1 MPNVDQPD
9 SMVLLVDDDPD
20 FLVILQD
27 FLPVHLGHVTIDTAT
42 SGIEALRLITRNDY
56 DAIISD
62 IRMPHMDGFTLM
74 RTISEYHGE
83 TPTLLVSAHGERD
96 LGVQALNSGAY
107 AYLQKPI
114 DREYLVA
121 WVKRAIQFRRL
132 TRDVHR
138 HQRDL
143 EQRADSL
150 EKANQALRNQIEARE
165 KCEQQLR
172 ESEERFRFLVE
183 GVKDCAL
190 FMLDACGGVR
200 SWNSGAQ
207 IMKGYRAEEIIGQHF
222 SCFYTEEDLA
232 AGTPGALLRK
242 AAEIGRVEDEGWR
255 VRKDGSR
262 FRAAVVITAR
272 YDPTNQVRGYAKIT
286 RAVTVTDRARP

>member
-1 MPNVDQPD
+1 MPNVDQAD

-20 FLVILQD
+20 FIVILQD
-27 FLPVHLGHVTIDTAT
+27 FLPLHLGQVKIDTAT
-42 SGIEALRLITRNDY
+42 SGIEALPLVKMNDY

-74 RTISEYHGE
+74 RNISEYHYE
-83 TPTLLVSAHGERD
+83 TPTLLVSAHGDRD

-114 DREYLVA
+114 DREYLAA

-138 HQRDL
+138 HRRDL
-143 EQRADSL
+143 EERAERL
-150 EKANQALRNQIEARE
+150 EKVNQALQDEIEQRE
-165 KCEQQLR
+165 KCEHQLR

-190 FMLDACGGVR
+190 FMLDTSGGVS
-200 SWNSGAQ
+200 SWNIGAE

-232 AGTPGALLRK
+232 AGKPDSLLRT
-242 AAEIGRVEDEGWR
+242 AAEVGRVEDQGWR

-262 FRAAVVITAR
+262 FWATLTITAL
-272 YDPTNQVRGYAKIT
+272 YDPANKVRGYAKIT
-286 RAVTVTDRARP
+286 RAVTSPC